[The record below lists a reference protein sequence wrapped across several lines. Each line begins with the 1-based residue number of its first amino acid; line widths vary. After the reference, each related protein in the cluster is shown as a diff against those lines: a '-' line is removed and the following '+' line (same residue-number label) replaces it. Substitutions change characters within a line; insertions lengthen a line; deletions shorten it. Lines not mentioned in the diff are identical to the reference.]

1 MEQRDKGENWENMD
15 YKSTGGNGTSGI
27 IFWRWRKKSVW
38 NTASFNYQ
46 YQSKPKSFFFFLN
59 EKGVLWA
66 QRAFGEESM
75 VQPSGLGQRKEMEL
89 PPSLGLRTIYI
100 APLRGRTNLT
110 TRVWVR
116 SLGHGWKDVKH
127 PTPPD
132 PWVGFHLL
140 CLTS

>member
-1 MEQRDKGENWENMD
+1 MCETQPHSTINTKVSQR
-15 YKSTGGNGTSGI
+15 
-27 IFWRWRKKSVW
+27 V
-38 NTASFNYQ
+38 
-46 YQSKPKSFFFFLN
+46 FFFFLN

-100 APLRGRTNLT
+100 ASLRGRTNLT

-116 SLGHGWKDVKH
+116 SLGHG
-127 PTPPD
+127 
-132 PWVGFHLL
+132 
-140 CLTS
+140 